1 LYHNARIHERQV
13 NEVFA
18 AALYWGF
25 RSSGLWSWVT
35 G

>member
-1 LYHNARIHERQV
+1 MLQKCIYSSSY
-13 NEVFA
+13 EVIV

-25 RSSGLWSWVT
+25 RSSGLWSGVT